1 MNGKSLENGGT
12 MATRQPS
19 VLYIA
24 GKGHG
29 PAWLAGSAFW
39 GAKSW
44 AKICVWGL
52 HDRFL
57 YGISKP
63 EHGSGF
69 GLLNEAIL
77 PHPLSPGKEFTMTST
92 TAYGRN
98 SSTKNRSSGQPRK
111 PRTNVKTWAF
121 DSVGTRKYALQIQK
135 AANGNP
141 CLRIVEGVP
150 QDDGSFRKFDV
161 TIWSED
167 FARLFATLD
176 EARVFI
182 EQNNIRTPSNHKLP
196 DHRRK
201 KPR

>member
-1 MNGKSLENGGT
+1 
-12 MATRQPS
+12 
-19 VLYIA
+19 
-24 GKGHG
+24 
-29 PAWLAGSAFW
+29 
-39 GAKSW
+39 
-44 AKICVWGL
+44 
-52 HDRFL
+52 
-57 YGISKP
+57 
-63 EHGSGF
+63 
-69 GLLNEAIL
+69 
-77 PHPLSPGKEFTMTST
+77 MTST

-98 SSTKNRSSGQPRK
+98 SSTKTRGSGQPRK

-176 EARVFI
+176 EARAFI